1 MEPTVISNYKK
12 PLPPQLVKISKLV
25 KLMDTAFTIPFTNI
39 KFGLDPIIGLFPII
53 GPIIDYGISAYLLLG
68 LLKNG
73 ASGKVVMKMLGNI
86 TVDGLVGA
94 IPILGKLIDVFY
106 KANRRNLVLAVEH
119 FEEGKHDGSAKP
131 YIIAFL
137 SFFTLFFVGL
147 AFLSFYVF
155 QYLWHWLNAP
165 SVF

>member
-68 LLKNG
+68 MLKNG

-94 IPILGKLIDVFY
+94 IPILG
-106 KANRRNLVLAVEH
+106 
-119 FEEGKHDGSAKP
+119 
-131 YIIAFL
+131 
-137 SFFTLFFVGL
+137 FFTLFFVGL

-155 QYLWHWLNAP
+155 QYLWHWLSAP
-165 SVF
+165 TVF